1 MKLDRKKH
9 WETVYETKNPD
20 QVSWT
25 QEIPKTSLEFIRSF
39 KLNKDARIID
49 IGGGDSKLVDYL
61 LEEEYKN
68 ITVLDIS
75 EKAIAKAKKRLGEK
89 ASKVNWIVSDIIEF
103 EPDTSFD
110 VWHDRATFH
119 FLTTDDQIKKYIK
132 RASKFVRGYLII
144 GTFSQNGPKKCSGL
158 EIKQYNEE
166 ELTSELKKGFD
177 KIHCVTEDHTTPFN
191 TIQNFLFCS
200 FKRQLTVKP
209 AIPSP
214 TS

>member
-1 MKLDRKKH
+1 MKFDRKKH

-39 KLNKDARIID
+39 KLNKDARI

-132 RASKFVRGYLII
+132 IASKFVRGYLII

-166 ELTSELKKGFD
+166 ELTSELKKRFD
-177 KIHCVTEDHTTPFN
+177 KIHCVTEDHLTPFN

-209 AIPSP
+209 EIPSP

>member
-132 RASKFVRGYLII
+132 IASKFVRGYLII

-177 KIHCVTEDHTTPFN
+177 KIRCVSEDHTTPFN